1 MKRILALGMATVLSA
16 ALIAGCSKPAE
27 KGTAPGTNDA
37 SKTAEKTADGFDKSK
52 LAKELNLFMWSEYI
66 PQEVLD
72 GFTQEYGVKVNYD
85 AYSSNEEMIAKLNA
99 GGAVYDLVV
108 PSTFMVE
115 SMNKQGLLQPIDHN
129 LLPNLKNLD
138 KKFLDLQHDK
148 GNKVSIPYMWGTVG
162 IAYNKTKVTKAPTSW
177 NDLLDPAYKGKV
189 VVLDAARE
197 VMGAA
202 TQATGH
208 SLNTTNKDELKA
220 AGDWLKKLV
229 PSVMAWDSDNP
240 KGNLIAGDAV
250 IGLVWNGEAALAASE
265 NKDIEYIL
273 PKEGGV
279 LWLDSLSIPKT
290 SKNAYTAHAFINY
303 VLRPDVA
310 AKIGEAFPYG
320 LPNTEGF
327 KLLPKE
333 IQESKASYPPA
344 EWLTKAEYTNEIGD
358 AATEID
364 RLFTEAK
371 AAN

>member
-1 MKRILALGMATVLSA
+1 MKKRVLSLGVAAVLSA
-16 ALIAGCSKPAE
+16 ALVAGCSKPAP
-27 KGTAPGTNDA
+27 APATG
-37 SKTAEKTADGFDKSK
+37 SGAETKAELTADGFDKAK

-72 GFTQEYGVKVNYD
+72 GFTAEYGVKVNYD
-85 AYSSNEEMIAKLNA
+85 AYGSNEEMIAKLNA
-99 GGAVYDLVV
+99 GGAAYDIVV

-115 SMNKQGLLQPIDHN
+115 SMTKQGLLQDVDQK
-129 LLPNLKNLD
+129 LLPNWKNLD
-138 KKFLDLQHDK
+138 AKFLNLGHDK
-148 GNKVSIPYMWGTVG
+148 GNKVSVPYMWGTVG

-177 NDLLDPAYKGKV
+177 NDLLDPAYKGKL

-208 SLNTTNKDELKA
+208 SLNTTKTDELKA
-220 AGDWLKKLV
+220 AGEWLKKLA
-229 PSVMAWDSDNP
+229 PSVVSWDSDNP
-240 KGNLIAGDAV
+240 KGALISGDAV
-250 IGLVWNGEAALAASE
+250 IGLVWNGEAALATSE
-265 NKDIEYIL
+265 NPDIEYIL
-273 PKEGGV
+273 PQEGGV

-310 AKIGEAFPYG
+310 AKIGEGFPYG
-320 LPNTEGF
+320 SPNTEGF
-327 KLLPKE
+327 KLLPKA

-344 EWLTKAEYTNEIGD
+344 EWLAKAEYTNEVGD
-358 AATEID
+358 ATTEID